1 MAEQTIMVP
10 AGSPAAMLRQAGML
24 LGIAASVALG
34 VWVVLWSRT
43 PPYSLLFADMADRDL
58 SAVVDT
64 LQATAIPYKV
74 DHASG
79 ALLVAADRVHEA
91 RMKLAAAGLPR
102 SAGMGYE
109 LLEQD
114 QGFGTSQFLENA
126 RFQRA
131 LEGEL
136 SRSISRLQNVRSARV
151 HLAMPK
157 DTVFMRE
164 RPEPSASVLVDLF
177 PGRSLEREQV
187 GAITHLVSASVPNLR
202 LANVT
207 VVDQLGRLL
216 NAEDDDPEM
225 AASTR
230 RLDYTRRVEHTFV
243 SRIEQILAPIVGHDG
258 VKAQV
263 TAELDFTSVEKT
275 SERFNPDLPSVR
287 SEQTLEERRSGGGPG
302 GIPGALSNQPPADAD
317 VPEVADGG
325 GEGAGASTD
334 SVTGDMRTQKT
345 RNYELDKTISHTKLP
360 TGSIRRLSVAV
371 VVNNKSVVGDDG
383 KLSAVPLD
391 EAELERVR
399 GLVKDAVG
407 FDAARGDTVNVINTA
422 FNVPIPAEPLPEPPI
437 WEQPWVW
444 SAGKQVVGAL
454 FVLIALFGVIRPA
467 MRNLMRRETVSAEEL
482 ALATANQ
489 AALPRGEDGDDEDSG
504 APPKQLKAP
513 VNAEVESIKNYVN
526 QEPKLAAQ
534 VVKGWVNQE

>member
-317 VPEVADGG
+317 VPEVAEGG